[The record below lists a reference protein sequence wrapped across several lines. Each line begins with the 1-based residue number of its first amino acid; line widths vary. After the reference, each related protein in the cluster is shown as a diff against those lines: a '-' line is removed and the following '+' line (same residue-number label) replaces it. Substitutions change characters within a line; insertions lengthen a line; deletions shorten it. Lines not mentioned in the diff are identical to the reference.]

1 MSNSIKNY
9 NSNNERIKNKYFKF
23 LLTAKQK
30 HIKSV
35 DQSRKALKK
44 YEEFS
49 LYADFTAFKPD
60 VAIAFKEYLLM
71 QTAQFRGTPFSQH
84 TLNSILKNVRDFFEW
99 LAFESNYKKYI
110 KLTDTAYLKP
120 SLKEIAMTRRASFVN
135 FAGVEEL
142 EKVVFQMKNETDIQ
156 KRDRAII
163 AFVLLTGVR
172 DGTLKGFKL
181 KLIDLSKELVHQ
193 DPKYVET
200 KFGKEIYTF
209 FFPVNARIKQIFID
223 YYNFLIKEKGFTG
236 EDPLFPKLESMTSN
250 EGLPLPPV
258 LTKSHYRSM
267 NPIREVFKQA
277 FVKTGVKYYN
287 PHSFRHTLVA
297 YGEEICKT
305 PEEFKA
311 WSQNLGHEHVS
322 TTFTSYGKLEVW
334 KQGMVMGKIGK

>member
-1 MSNSIKNY
+1 MSNLKNF
-9 NSNNERIKNKYFKF
+9 NPKNERIKNKYFKF

-35 DQSRKALKK
+35 DQARKSLIK

-49 LYADFTAFKPD
+49 HFADFTAFKPE

-71 QTAQFRGTPFSQH
+71 QTSKQRGQPFSQH

-99 LAFESNYKKYI
+99 LAFENNYKKYI

-120 SLKEIAMTRRASFVN
+120 SLKEMAMTRKASFVN
-135 FAGVEEL
+135 FASITEL
-142 EKVVFQMKNETDIQ
+142 EKVVFSLPSETDIQ
-156 KRDRAII
+156 KRDRALI

-181 KLIDLSKELVHQ
+181 KHINLEKELLHQ
-193 DPKYVET
+193 DPKEVET
-200 KFGKEIYTF
+200 KFSKEIYTF
-209 FFPVNARIKQIFID
+209 FFPVDFRIKQIFID
-223 YYNFLIKEKGFTG
+223 YYNFLIKEKGFTSN
-236 EDPLFPKLESMTSN
+236 DPLFPKLESVVSN

-258 LTKSHYRSM
+258 ITKEHYRSITS
-267 NPIREVFKQA
+267 IREVFKQA
-277 FVKTGVKYYN
+277 FINAGVPYHS
-287 PHSFRHTLVA
+287 PHTFRHSLVA

-322 TTFTSYGKLEVW
+322 TTFTSYGKLEVY
-334 KQGMVMGKIGK
+334 KQGIVMKRIKS